1 MRTRRTDVTVEPQTR
16 TTDRE
21 DIAKRLLRSSAK
33 ASFDPL
39 VEIDW
44 DAPVDPDRY
53 AIRPERLSLYGTEL
67 WDSLTEEQRKELSRQ
82 EIASVASIGIWFETI
97 LMQMLVRHAY
107 DRDPTTNHVQY
118 AYTEIA
124 DECRHSVMFAKLLD
138 KLDAPFYRLDPVAHV
153 LGKVFKTVS
162 NGPLTFSGA
171 LFVEEI
177 LDQLQR
183 EIMADEELEPLT
195 RAVSRI
201 HVVEEARHMRY
212 AREEFARDW
221 NRRGALVQHYSRL
234 VLGLVVYYSA
244 TRLISPEV
252 YERIG
257 LDPRAARKAAR
268 RNPHWT
274 DTKTWAA
281 RKVVATLDRAGA
293 ISGPGRYLWR
303 KAGLLGRPG
312 AAPSTAGPEAQRA

>member
-1 MRTRRTDVTVEPQTR
+1 MTVQAQAPAP
-16 TTDRE
+16 TDRE

-44 DAPVDPDRY
+44 DAPIDRDRY
-53 AIRPERLSLYGTEL
+53 ALRPERVSLYGTEL
-67 WDSLTEEQRKELSRQ
+67 WDRMTEEQRKELSRH
-82 EIASVASIGIWFETI
+82 EVASIASIGIWFETI

-107 DRDPTTNHVQY
+107 DRDPTSNHIQY

-124 DECRHSVMFAKLLD
+124 DECRHSVMFAKMVGRLG
-138 KLDAPFYRLDPVAHV
+138 APYYRLDPVTHF
-153 LGKVFKTVS
+153 LGKVFKTIS

-177 LDQLQR
+177 LDQIQR
-183 EIMADEELEPLT
+183 EAMTDESLEPLV

-212 AREEFARDW
+212 AREEFIRDW
-221 NRRGALVQHYSRL
+221 PRRNALSRAYTRL
-234 VLGLVVYYSA
+234 VLGLVVYYST
-244 TRLISPEV
+244 TRLINPRCYAAV
-252 YERIG
+252 G
-257 LDPRAARKAAR
+257 LNPREARRVAL
-268 RNPHWT
+268 RNPHWV
-274 DTKTWAA
+274 DTRTWAA
-281 RKVVATLDRAGA
+281 RKVVATLSKAGA

-312 AAPSTAGPEAQRA
+312 APA

>member
-1 MRTRRTDVTVEPQTR
+1 MTVEAEIP

-33 ASFDPL
+33 ASYDPL

-44 DAPVDPDRY
+44 DAPIDEDKY
-53 AIRPERLSLYGTEL
+53 AMQPEHMSLYGTEM
-67 WDSLTEEQRKELSRQ
+67 WDRLTEKQRKELSRH

-107 DRDPTTNHVQY
+107 DRDPTSNHVQY

-124 DECRHSVMFAKLLD
+124 DECRHSVMFAKMVG
-138 KLDAPFYRLDPVAHV
+138 KLGAPYYRLDPVTQH
-153 LGKVFKTVS
+153 LGRLFKTIS

-183 EIMADEELEPLT
+183 AIMSDESMEPLS

-212 AREEFARDW
+212 AREEFIRDW
-221 NRRGALVQHYSRL
+221 QQRNALSKAYSRF

-244 TRLISPEV
+244 TRLVNPKAYAQV
-252 YERIG
+252 G

-268 RNPHWT
+268 RNPNFI

-281 RKVVATLDRAGA
+281 RKVVATLNKAGA
-293 ISGPGRYLWR
+293 ISGPGRYFWR
-303 KAGLLGRPG
+303 KAGLLGR
-312 AAPSTAGPEAQRA
+312 

>member
-1 MRTRRTDVTVEPQTR
+1 MTVQDETRI
-16 TTDRE
+16 TDRE

-44 DAPVDPDRY
+44 EAPINEDVY

-67 WDSLTEEQRKELSRQ
+67 WERLTEEQRKELSRH
-82 EIASVASIGIWFETI
+82 EVASIASIGIWFETI

-107 DRDPTTNHVQY
+107 DRDPTSNHVQY

-124 DECRHSVMFAKLLD
+124 DECRHSVMFAKMVGRLG
-138 KLDAPFYRLDPVAHV
+138 APYYRLDPVTQF
-153 LGKVFKTVS
+153 LGRVFKTIS
-162 NGPLTFSGA
+162 NGPLTFGGA

-183 EIMADEELEPLT
+183 ESMVDESLEPLV

-212 AREEFARDW
+212 AREEFARTW
-221 NRRGALVQHYSRL
+221 EGRNPLSKAYSRL
-234 VLGLVVYYSA
+234 VLGLVIYFST
-244 TRLISPEV
+244 TRLINPKV
-252 YERIG
+252 YAAVG
-257 LDPRAARKAAR
+257 LNPREARRAAR
-268 RNPHWT
+268 RNPHWI

-281 RKVVATLDRAGA
+281 RKVVATLGGAGA
-293 ISGPGRYLWR
+293 ISGPGRYFWR

-312 AAPSTAGPEAQRA
+312 NSAPTPTGAKA

>member
-1 MRTRRTDVTVEPQTR
+1 MTVQDEPR
-16 TTDRE
+16 ITDRE

-44 DAPVDPDRY
+44 DAPIDRDRY
-53 AIRPERLSLYGTEL
+53 ATRPERVSLYGTEL
-67 WDSLTEEQRKELSRQ
+67 WERLTEEQRKELSRH
-82 EIASVASIGIWFETI
+82 EVASIASIGIWFETI

-107 DRDPTTNHVQY
+107 DRDPTSNHVQY

-124 DECRHSVMFAKLLD
+124 DECRHSVMFAKMVG
-138 KLDAPFYRLDPVAHV
+138 KLGAPHYKLDPVTQF
-153 LGKVFKTVS
+153 LGRVFKS
-162 NGPLTFSGA
+162 IAHGPLIFGGA

-177 LDQLQR
+177 LDQIQR
-183 EIMADEELEPLT
+183 EAMVDESLEPLV

-212 AREEFARDW
+212 AREEFARTW
-221 NRRGALVQHYSRL
+221 QRHNPVARAYSRL
-234 VLGLVVYYSA
+234 VLGLVVYYST
-244 TRLISPEV
+244 TRLINPRAYAHV
-252 YERIG
+252 G
-257 LDPRAARKAAR
+257 LDPREARRAAR
-268 RNPHWT
+268 RNPHWI

-281 RKVVATLDRAGA
+281 RKVVATLGGAGA
-293 ISGPGRYLWR
+293 ISGPGRYFWR

-312 AAPSTAGPEAQRA
+312 NRPAVPTRAAAR

>member
-1 MRTRRTDVTVEPQTR
+1 MNVPRQTR
-16 TTDRE
+16 TADRE
-21 DIAKRLLRSSAK
+21 DTAHRLLASSAK

-44 DAPVDPDRY
+44 DAPVEKDRY
-53 AIRPERLSLYGTEL
+53 AIRPERISLYGTEL
-67 WDSLTEEQRKELSRQ
+67 WDRLTEEQRTELSRQ
-82 EIASVASIGIWFETI
+82 EVASIASIGIWFETI

-107 DRDPTTNHVQY
+107 DRDPTTDHVKY

-124 DECRHSVMFAKLLD
+124 DECRHSIMFAKMIE
-138 KLDAPFYRLDPVAHV
+138 KLGAPFYALDRLAH
-153 LGKVFKTVS
+153 LQGKLFKAVS

-183 EIMADEELEPLT
+183 EAMVDESLEPLV

-212 AREEFARDW
+212 AREELARDW
-221 NRRGALVQHYSRL
+221 RTRGPLVRAYSRL
-234 VLGLVVYYSA
+234 ALGIVVYYSA
-244 TRLISPEV
+244 TRLINPRV
-252 YERIG
+252 YAKVG
-257 LDPRAARKAAR
+257 LDPRRARKAAR
-268 RNPHWT
+268 RNPHHI

-281 RKVVATLDRAGA
+281 RKVVATMDRAGMIA
-293 ISGPGRYLWR
+293 GPGRFLWR
-303 KAGLLGRPG
+303 AAGLLGR
-312 AAPSTAGPEAQRA
+312 